1 MGDSNEIRL
10 DVPEDLVEM
19 ITRSVAY
26 SRSIKI
32 LARIPFTLRKIK
44 ELAYESQKLEH
55 DFWRELKAIYPEV
68 GEGTW
73 TYNFPTKTVFKGGCG
88 EL

>member
-1 MGDSNEIRL
+1 MTEVKEKRF
-10 DVPEDLVEM
+10 DVPEELVEM

-26 SRSIKI
+26 SNTIKI

-55 DFWRELKAIYPEV
+55 DFWRELKAIYPEI

-73 TYNFPTKTVFKGGCG
+73 TYNFPTKTVFKGD
-88 EL
+88 